1 MDTNKMREERAQADA
16 RVLKYLQSCQGSTA
30 WAMSGAVRLSR
41 EEVSRACQR
50 LKRKGLV
57 ATSPTLATF
66 WQAVMA

>member
-41 EEVSRACQR
+41 
-50 LKRKGLV
+50 
-57 ATSPTLATF
+57 
-66 WQAVMA
+66 